1 MYKKVINFLI
11 NTFKFIYL
19 PIILPFRNKARVVV
33 YNYFIKNNINY
44 MFHGKKLELK
54 DNKYYLD
61 NKYFIVYL
69 DNSKYIYYLYFNL
82 VWIWLDDETVDNI
95 NLEKIITNKYL
106 KVIFKEDINSI
117 LKSNINKA
125 FKNPNYNFEV
135 NDYLL
140 LFYISMF
147 YNNNNY
153 YNYKYYS
160 NIKTKLHNKLV
171 FKNDYPVYTL

>member
-11 NTFKFIYL
+11 NIFKFIYL

-33 YNYFIKNNINY
+33 YNYFITNNINF

-54 DNKYYLD
+54 DGIYYLD
-61 NKYFIVYL
+61 HRYFIKHSVTV
-69 DNSKYIYYLYFNL
+69 NYIYYLYFNL

-95 NLEKIITNKYL
+95 NLEKIILNKYL
-106 KVIFKEDINSI
+106 KNIFKKDIDSI
-117 LKSNINKA
+117 LKVNINKA
-125 FKNPNYNFEV
+125 FKNPNYDFEV
-135 NDYLL
+135 NNYLL

-160 NIKTKLHNKLV
+160 KVKTKLHNNLV
-171 FKNDYPVYTL
+171 FKNEYPVYTL